1 MNATFIAGKKVDLKP
16 YELTDADIVFK
27 GHNDPDVREAM
38 FFYFPMSQGEAEK
51 RIPEMA
57 EKEKAISFM
66 IVEKESG
73 KTVGQTAI
81 VRPDWVSRA
90 ATFYILLLDKAFWG
104 KGLGREAT
112 KLLIHY
118 AFNELNLNRLQ
129 LHVNTENMR
138 AVKVYKDLGFV
149 VEGTLR
155 QAMYKQGR
163 YYDFYVMSI
172 LREEIVKENV

>member
-1 MNATFIAGKKVDLKP
+1 MNGTFIEGKKVDLKP
-16 YELTDADIVFK
+16 YEAADADIVFQ
-27 GHNDPDVREAM
+27 GHNDAAVREAM
-38 FFYFPMSQGEAEK
+38 FFYFPMTREEAEK

-66 IVEKESG
+66 IVEKENG
-73 KTVGQTAI
+73 KTVGQTAL

-104 KGLGREAT
+104 RGLGREAT
-112 KLLIHY
+112 ELLVRY
-118 AFNELNLNRLQ
+118 AFNELNLNRVQ
-129 LHVNTENMR
+129 LHVNTENTR
-138 AVKVYKDLGFV
+138 ARKVYEDLGFV

-163 YYDFYVMSI
+163 YYDFFVMSI
-172 LREEIVKENV
+172 LREEIV